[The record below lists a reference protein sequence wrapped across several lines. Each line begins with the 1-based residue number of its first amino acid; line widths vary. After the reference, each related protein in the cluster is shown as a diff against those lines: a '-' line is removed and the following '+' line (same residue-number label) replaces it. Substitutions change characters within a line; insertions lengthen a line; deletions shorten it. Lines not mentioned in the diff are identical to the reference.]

1 MKKKINEIIS
11 GYLIK
16 HLGEEEK
23 IEEFSMFI
31 EEFFDNVHENYVD
44 VHTDFYAEIED
55 FTEEVD
61 EEMITQVVEHLR
73 HKDGTLSGAKW
84 TLEEVQTVAKQYD
97 VKTKIEACG
106 KVHDCHRF
114 WFALNYVYAVHY
126 SINRTINGY
135 VDLAIDEMC
144 NKNVCFD
151 KIIKKIFEKI

>member
-1 MKKKINEIIS
+1 MKKKINEIIT
-11 GYLIK
+11 GYLLK
-16 HLGEEEK
+16 HAGEEQK

-31 EEFFDNVHENYVD
+31 EDFFGNVHENYID

-61 EEMITQVVEHLR
+61 EEMIAKVIECLR

-84 TLEEVQTVAKQYD
+84 TLEETQNVAKQYD
-97 VKTKIEACG
+97 VKTKVEACG
-106 KVHDCHRF
+106 KAYDYHRF
-114 WFALNYVYAVHY
+114 WFGMNYVYAVHY